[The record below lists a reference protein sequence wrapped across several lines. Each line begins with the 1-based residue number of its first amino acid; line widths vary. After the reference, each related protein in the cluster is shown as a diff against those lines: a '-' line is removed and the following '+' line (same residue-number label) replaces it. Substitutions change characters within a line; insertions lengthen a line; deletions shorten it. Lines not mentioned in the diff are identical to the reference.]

1 MTPKQ
6 SRILATVIC
15 SFVLWGA
22 IGVLTGAL
30 LPNIMSSFALST
42 LDVGVLVSFWSACFV
57 AGSWVTARLVSFCR
71 LNSIFIAA
79 SGLAAIALAALY
91 QAQMLWL
98 FAIAFIMVGA
108 LMGVSETIGHSM
120 VGISFPVNR
129 TSMLSV
135 LDVAFSLGSI
145 LAPLGVIAIAMAG
158 LAWQFLYLLF
168 SISLVLLFAIGY
180 FYLPAVAAAKSS
192 GAASNKPGLLRYI
205 DKPHLLFLGLTGVFL
220 GVVEW
225 AQNLWIVTYALGE
238 GYSEFT
244 AQIAF
249 ATYLGGMLLVRVV
262 TIFVADCLQSGSNSI
277 YLLASALLGN
287 IVLLYAPGVGYLLLG
302 NFLIGLGTG
311 AIFPIAL
318 GRAMDFSPQE
328 AAISSATLLMGVIAG
343 SQIAALF
350 LGWLADQPG
359 GIGVAF
365 HTTTIFFVL
374 LIICFAIFRAKTSIN
389 LVSDTLASCCMGHQS
404 MQAAKDDNGR
414 IGNS

>member
-1 MTPKQ
+1 MPPRQ
-6 SRILATVIC
+6 FRILTTVIC

-30 LPNIMSSFALST
+30 LPDIMQSYALST

-57 AGSWVTARLVSFCR
+57 AGSWATARLVNFCK
-71 LNSIFIAA
+71 LNAIFIAA

-98 FAIAFIMVGA
+98 FASAFIMVGA

-120 VGISFPVNR
+120 VGISFPENR

-145 LAPLGVIAIAMAG
+145 AAPLGVIGIAMAG
-158 LAWQFLYLLF
+158 LAWQFLYFLF
-168 SISLVLLFAIGY
+168 SISLVLLIAIGY
-180 FYLPAVAAAKSS
+180 FYLPAVAVAKSS
-192 GAASNKPGLLRYI
+192 GATSNKAGLWRYI

-238 GYSEFT
+238 GYGEFI

-262 TIFVADCLQSGSNSI
+262 TIFVADWLQGRRNST
-277 YLLASALLGN
+277 YLLVSALLGN
-287 IVLLYAPGVGYLLLG
+287 IILLYAPGVGYLLLG

-328 AAISSATLLMGVIAG
+328 AAISSATLLMGVILG

-350 LGWLADQPG
+350 LGWFAGQSG
-359 GIGVAF
+359 GIGTAF
-365 HTTTIFFVL
+365 HTTTMFFVA
-374 LIICFAIFRAKTSIN
+374 LIICYTIFRAKTSAD
-389 LVSDTLASCCMGHQS
+389 SEDS
-404 MQAAKDDNGR
+404 R
-414 IGNS
+414 

>member
-1 MTPKQ
+1 MKPRHF
-6 SRILATVIC
+6 RILTTVIC

-30 LPNIMSSFALST
+30 LPNIMQSFALST

-57 AGSWVTARLVSFCR
+57 AGSWATARLVSFCR

-98 FAIAFIMVGA
+98 FAIVFIMVGA
-108 LMGVSETIGHSM
+108 LMGVSETVGHSM

-129 TSMLSV
+129 TSILSV

-145 LAPLGVIAIAMAG
+145 LAPLGVIAIAMVG

-180 FYLPAVAAAKSS
+180 FYLPAVAAVKSS
-192 GAASNKPGLLRYI
+192 GTANNKPGLWRYI
-205 DKPHLLFLGLTGVFL
+205 DQPHLLFLGFTGVFL

-238 GYSEFT
+238 GYGEFT
-244 AQIAF
+244 AQVAF

-277 YLLASALLGN
+277 YLLSSALLGN
-287 IVLLYAPGVGYLLLG
+287 IALLYAPGVGYLLMG

-359 GIGVAF
+359 GIGAAF
-365 HTTTIFFVL
+365 HTTTIFFVV
-374 LIICFAIFRAKTSIN
+374 LIICYAIFRAKTQ
-389 LVSDTLASCCMGHQS
+389 VSLEAVS
-404 MQAAKDDNGR
+404 
-414 IGNS
+414 